1 MAWSKNDLSLTQLDT
16 TRRANSSIGLGI
28 DPWFGIVLDVERGV
42 ILRTAVERSN
52 NVELVLESLAR
63 GDHES

>member
-1 MAWSKNDLSLTQLDT
+1 MLVLPDNAHSV
-16 TRRANSSIGLGI
+16 
-28 DPWFGIVLDVERGV
+28 FGFMDDGGRECPGTASDAERGA

-52 NVELVLESLAR
+52 NVQLVLESLAR